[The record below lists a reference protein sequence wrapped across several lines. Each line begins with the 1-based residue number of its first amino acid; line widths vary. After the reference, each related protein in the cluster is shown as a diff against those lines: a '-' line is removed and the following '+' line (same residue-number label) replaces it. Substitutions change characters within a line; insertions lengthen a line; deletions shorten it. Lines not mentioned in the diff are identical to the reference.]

1 MKIHLMRQRQTCL
14 SGFTL
19 LELLSVIALIA
30 ILAGLLLPV
39 SAGIIQRGRDTQC
52 ANNLRQIGIGANAAA
67 ADNNNTYPIIEYD
80 ASGNGTVSNVLNTNA
95 LPLAQALA
103 PYGVTGKV
111 LICPADAATPNPPGP
126 SYLASYG
133 GGSSYM
139 WSPVAE
145 DNSSNAPQLITRRGG
160 GRNGAQGGV
169 SMNQVSIPPSRL
181 QLASDWQPVHFP
193 SDVIP
198 ELGTSKMEYIVYAD
212 GHVRTGSRKFWAK
225 QNSGGGS

>member
-1 MKIHLMRQRQTCL
+1 MHQRQTFQA
-14 SGFTL
+14 GFTL
-19 LELLSVIALIA
+19 LELLCVIALIA

-39 SAGIIQRGRDTQC
+39 SASIIQRARDTQC

-67 ADNNNTYPIIEYD
+67 VDNNNTYPIIEYD
-80 ASGNGTVSNVLNTNA
+80 PSSGSVASILNTSA

-111 LICPADAATPNPPGP
+111 LICPADAMQPNPPGP
-126 SYLASYG
+126 AYLASYSG
-133 GGSSYM
+133 GTSYM

-145 DNSSNAPQLITRRGG
+145 DNSSNAPQLITRRGT
-160 GRNGAQGGV
+160 GRNGATGGV
-169 SMNQVSIPPSRL
+169 SMNQVTIPPSRL
-181 QLASDWQPVHFP
+181 QLCSDWTAVHFP

-198 ELGTSKMEYIVYAD
+198 ALGVTKMEYIVYAD
-212 GHVRTGSRKFWAK
+212 GHVRTGSRHFWVQ

>member
-1 MKIHLMRQRQTCL
+1 MRQRQFFQN
-14 SGFTL
+14 GFTL

-39 SAGIIQRGRDTQC
+39 SANMVQRARDTQC

-80 ASGNGTVSNVLNTNA
+80 PSSGSVSQILNTNA

-103 PYGVTGKV
+103 AYGVTGKV
-111 LICPADAATPNPPGP
+111 LICPVDAMQPNPPGP
-126 SYLASYG
+126 AYLASYSG
-133 GGSSYM
+133 GTSYM

-145 DNSSNAPQLITRRGG
+145 DNSSNAPQLITRRGTGRAGATG
-160 GRNGAQGGV
+160 GL
-169 SMNQVSIPPSRL
+169 SMNQITIPPSRL
-181 QLASDWQPVHFP
+181 QLCSDWTAVHFP

-198 ELGTSKMEYIVYAD
+198 QLGTTKMEYIVYAD
-212 GHVRTGSRKFWAK
+212 GHVRTGSRRFWAH
-225 QNSGGGS
+225 QNGGGGS

>member
-1 MKIHLMRQRQTCL
+1 MKMHFMRQRQTFQ

-39 SAGIIQRGRDTQC
+39 SANMIQRARDTQC

-80 ASGNGTVSNVLNTNA
+80 PQSGSAANILNAQA
-95 LPLAQALA
+95 LPLPQALA

-111 LICPADAATPNPPGP
+111 LICPADAMQGNPPGP
-126 SYLASYG
+126 SYLASYSG
-133 GGSSYM
+133 GTSYM

-145 DNSSNAPQLITRRGG
+145 DNSSNAPQLITRRGT
-160 GRNGAQGGV
+160 GRAGVNGAV
-169 SMNQVSIPPSRL
+169 SMNQVTIPPSRL
-181 QLASDWQPVHFP
+181 QLCSDWTAVHFP

-198 ELGTSKMEYIVYAD
+198 QLGVTKMEYIVYAD
-212 GHVRTGSRKFWAK
+212 GHVRTGSRRFWAQ